1 MNLLELDSSYMPENR
16 QCESLC
22 PIISN
27 KYNLKGKTMKINNH
41 NHPVRLLFAG
51 LSAWLTVFLFLVFTA
66 PVQASVP
73 LVQNSGFETGSFS
86 SWSLSGNTVSTFVSA
101 VSSYVHSG
109 TYGAQLGPSVTLGYM
124 SQTLATVPGQS
135 YLLSFWLDNFASS
148 GNEFSVAWNGST
160 LYDQINLPV
169 FVWSNYVFAVT
180 ATNTSMV
187 LRFGYRNDPSYFGL
201 DDISVTPLC
210 AGLTFDTLEAGYGGL
225 NWNSF
230 YVLDGVHYYLNP
242 SGYGA
247 GAVSTNNVVWGIG
260 FASITSANP
269 FNLFSAYLTAAWND
283 DLQLEAKGYTNG
295 VLIYDNTYT
304 LSATNPILINFNYL
318 GVTEVDFTSSG
329 GTHHP
334 GYSGNGTHFVMDNVN
349 AATGPG
355 VLSGPQIAV
364 PLPGPLLGQSAY
376 VRSVSGE
383 PWGMTDNDVAMNRV
397 FGTNGWQDLRYE
409 TVNPAVLFSPA
420 MHFIYLEGGDFNAN
434 ALNTFLTA
442 NLSAMQSWVSNG
454 GSLFI
459 NAAPN
464 EGGNINCGF
473 GVTLNYN
480 YPATRSDNGT
490 AVARMNPIFNGPF
503 TPVGTYWTGSS
514 FSHATVSG
522 AGLVPLIINTNNG
535 SIILGEKAAGLG
547 HVLFGGTTVPVYE
560 SPSPQ
565 AANLRANILAYGNA
579 NPQGTFDDLPDT
591 IYGSAMPVG
600 YRGFN
605 WNNFYY
611 LDGVNFNDNPSGY
624 AAGVVSTN
632 NVALNAGGSPA
643 YITSTNGSHFNFI
656 SAELTAAWNDN
667 LHLEAQGY
675 VDGVLTYDQTYTLS
689 ATAPTLIVFNYLGV
703 TKVNFISSGG
713 TPHAA
718 YGSTPGYHFVMD
730 NVTIGNVI
738 PPVIHPI
745 TPYPGGVALTWNAFV
760 NVPYQLQYKTN
771 LTQAGGWVNL
781 GSPITATGGTV
792 TISNFI
798 GSDPIRFYRVG
809 LQP

>member
-1 MNLLELDSSYMPENR
+1 M
-16 QCESLC
+16 
-22 PIISN
+22 
-27 KYNLKGKTMKINNH
+27 KTNNH
-41 NHPVRLLFAG
+41 NHMVRILFAG
-51 LSAWLTVFLFLVFTA
+51 LSAWLTAFLFLVFTA
-66 PVQASVP
+66 PIQAAVP
-73 LVQNSGFETGSFS
+73 LVQNGGFETGDFS
-86 SWSLSGNTVSTFVSA
+86 SWTQSGGTDHTY
-101 VSSYVHSG
+101 VSSTSTYVHSG
-109 TYGAQLGPSVTLGYM
+109 IYGAELGPISSLGYL
-124 SQTLATVPGQS
+124 SQTLATVPGQT
-135 YLLSFWLDNFASS
+135 YLLSFWVENFAST
-148 GNEFSVAWNGST
+148 NDAFNVAWNGST
-160 LYDQINLPV
+160 LSDQTNLPA
-169 FVWSNYVFAVT
+169 FGWSNYVFAVT

-187 LRFGYRNDPSYFGL
+187 LQFGFYNNPSYFGL

-210 AGLTFDTLEAGYGGL
+210 AGLTFDTLAVAAVPAGYGGL
-225 NWNSF
+225 NWNNF
-230 YVLDGVHYYLNP
+230 TILDGVHYPHNP

-247 GAVSTNNVVWGIG
+247 GVVSTNNVAWSTGG
-260 FASITSANP
+260 ASITNANP
-269 FNLFSAYLTAAWND
+269 FNLFSAYLTAAWSDN
-283 DLQLEAKGYTNG
+283 LQVETKGYANG

-304 LSATNPILINFNYL
+304 LNVTNPTLVNFNYL
-318 GVTEVDFTSSG
+318 GVTEVDFIASG
-329 GTHHP
+329 GTQHP
-334 GYSGNGTHFVMDNVN
+334 GYYGSGTQFAMDNVN

-355 VLSGPQIAV
+355 VEYGPQIAV
-364 PLPGPLLGQSAY
+364 PLPGSLLGQSAY
-376 VRSVSGE
+376 VRSTIGE
-383 PWGMTDNDVAMNRV
+383 PWNSTDNDTAMNRV
-397 FGTNGWQDLRYE
+397 FGSNVWQDLRYE
-409 TVNPAVLFSPA
+409 TVNPAVLFSPS
-420 MHFIYLEGGDFNAN
+420 MHFIFLEGSDYNAN
-434 ALNTFLTA
+434 ALDAFLAA
-442 NLSAMQSWVSNG
+442 NRSTMQSWVSNG

-464 EGGNINCGF
+464 EGGNINFGF
-473 GVTLNYN
+473 GVTLNYG
-480 YPATRSDNGT
+480 PLFSSSGT
-490 AVARMNPIFNGPF
+490 AVAPVNPIFNGPF
-503 TPVGTYWTGSS
+503 TPVGTYWTGIS

-667 LHLEAQGY
+667 LHMEAQGY

-689 ATAPTLIVFNYLGV
+689 ATAPTLIVFDYLGV
-703 TKVNFISSGG
+703 TEVNFISSGG